1 MGLAV
6 HEQGCSF
13 PDPSLPL
20 SHHQGHGKPP
30 ELVLPSQLEEAAA
43 RAEVGIGQAI
53 ALSPVHF
60 CLLAGLK

>member
-6 HEQGCSF
+6 HEQGWSF
-13 PDPSLPL
+13 LDPSFSL
-20 SHHQGHGKPP
+20 SHHQGHGRPP
-30 ELVLPSQLEEAAA
+30 ELVLPSQLVEVAA

-53 ALSPVHF
+53 SLSSVHF